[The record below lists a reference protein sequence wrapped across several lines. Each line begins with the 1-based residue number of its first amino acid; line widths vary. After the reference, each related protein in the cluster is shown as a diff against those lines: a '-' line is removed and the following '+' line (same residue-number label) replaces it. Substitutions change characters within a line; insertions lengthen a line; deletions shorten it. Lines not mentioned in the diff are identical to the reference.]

1 MSTLLLKFKI
11 VLNYDSISNNHE
23 HSGPLFHRWLPDGMN
38 DAIILNIDQNT
49 ELKIWFERFGFVDG
63 PSIEFDYHRQEVD
76 PNIIPQQAIL
86 EAGPLM
92 GLLKISEISEE
103 ELVVLNE
110 NSIED
115 EKYIKLGK
123 KVANEFIYPY
133 VARFIHILRTNYC
146 QYWIQDLEKWDSRSE
161 SLGRYCNK
169 RLHLNWSLDDGNTW
183 SDFVPNKSISSAISL
198 EIKMGICKIYLEYLT
213 YEDWQKLG
221 EAIQNDYEP
230 TLAVTVLARTNQ
242 FLDQGNLKHALIE
255 VVSAFELAINEFF
268 RRKITDVKYKS
279 LFGDMAS
286 FMNLSLR
293 VQIITIGV
301 LLGNIPLQDIEN
313 AVDVIEMRNKL
324 IHGGRD
330 PPEKAKH
337 EICCLLN
344 IIKELLSGP
353 GFKFP
358 KSNPGNLIMSNEDW
372 ERELK
377 DLNLS

>member
-1 MSTLLLKFKI
+1 ML
-11 VLNYDSISNNHE
+11 
-23 HSGPLFHRWLPDGMN
+23 LPDGI
-38 DAIILNIDQNT
+38 DDSIILNIDQNT
-49 ELKIWFERFGFVDG
+49 ELEIWFERFGFVDG
-63 PSIEFDYHRQEVD
+63 HSIEFDYHRQEVD
-76 PNIIPQQAIL
+76 PDIIPQQAIL

-103 ELVVLNE
+103 ELVVLKE
-110 NSIED
+110 NSIGD

-123 KVANEFIYPY
+123 KVATKLIYPY
-133 VARFIHILRTNYC
+133 VAGFIHILRTNYC

-169 RLHLNWSLDDGNTW
+169 RLHLNWSLDDGKTW
-183 SDFVPNKSISSAISL
+183 SDFIPDKPIGLILL
-198 EIKMGICKIYLEYLT
+198 ESKIGFRKIFLEYLT

-230 TLAVTVLARTNQ
+230 TLAVAVLARTNQ

-268 RRKITDVKYKS
+268 RRKITDVKYQS
-279 LFGDMAS
+279 LFDDMAS
-286 FMNLSLR
+286 FMNLPLR
-293 VQIITIGV
+293 AQVITIST

-313 AVDVIEMRNKL
+313 AVNVVKMRNKL
-324 IHGGRD
+324 IHEGRD
-330 PPEKAKH
+330 PPEKAKY
-337 EICCLLN
+337 EICSLLN
-344 IIKELLSGP
+344 ITKELLSGP

-372 ERELK
+372 ESELK
-377 DLNLS
+377 DLKVS